1 MVTIGTLWEEEM
13 FVDTVL
19 YPQTIWAAPGGT
31 YLQIPG
37 MRYVSMMSME
47 NLERPQVVLG
57 EVVHYG
63 RHSGSMQ
70 GTLEQWHLQLVHSNS
85 SN

>member
-1 MVTIGTLWEEEM
+1 M
-13 FVDTVL
+13 
-19 YPQTIWAAPGGT
+19 GGT
-31 YLQIPG
+31 RGHISADPWNG
-37 MRYVSMMSME
+37 VSKMNME
-47 NLERPQVVLG
+47 NLERPQAMYPVLG